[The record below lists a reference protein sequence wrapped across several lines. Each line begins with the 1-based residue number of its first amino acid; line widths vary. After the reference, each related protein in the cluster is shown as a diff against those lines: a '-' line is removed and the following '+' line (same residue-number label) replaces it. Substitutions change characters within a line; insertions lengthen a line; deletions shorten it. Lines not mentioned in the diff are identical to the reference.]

1 MMANKVMISGKYQD
15 DEWQQLLDGQG
26 LFMFAEAAINEAVP
40 GLAEKW
46 GGSLEQTRLYWG
58 ETGKLH
64 STISPYLIP
73 VHRQNWP
80 ELQRLV
86 IHQPGWGLLLQ
97 LDWFMLA
104 YTPLQQL
111 QVLLAHLRQW
121 SWIDTPED
129 ETAIL
134 RLSDWQVVKPL
145 LTASS
150 PAEATALF
158 GPVVKIIDVSPEGGC
173 EYLQLIDRVEH
184 DLAGRAPQRLSPA
197 QWTALNSLSDSVAH
211 DEYIEHI
218 QAHHSVVKE
227 WQSERLVSFI
237 KEGEQ
242 EAFAHGFK
250 NQQDVI
256 RFLSLKLEMPVGFMA
271 HPWAKKVM
279 AEPAELIGQQSRM
292 DRLFEQAL
300 CELDKG

>member
-1 MMANKVMISGKYQD
+1 MKANKVTISGKYRD

-86 IHQPGWGLLLQ
+86 THQPGWGLMFQ

-111 QVLLAHLRQW
+111 QALLAHLRQW
-121 SWIDTPED
+121 SWITTPEN

-184 DLAGRAPQRLSPA
+184 DLAGRAPQRLSTA

-218 QAHHSVVKE
+218 QAHHSVVKG
-227 WQSERLVSFI
+227 WQSEQLFSFI

-256 RFLSLKLEMPVGFMA
+256 RFLSLKLEMPAGFMA
-271 HPWAKKVM
+271 LPWAKKIM

>member
-104 YTPLQQL
+104 YTSLQQL
-111 QVLLAHLRQW
+111 QALLAHLRQW

-184 DLAGRAPQRLSPA
+184 DLVGRAPQRLSPA

-271 HPWAKKVM
+271 HPWAKKIM

>member
-1 MMANKVMISGKYQD
+1 MKANKVMISGKYRD

-197 QWTALNSLSDSVAH
+197 QWTALNSLSESVAH

-256 RFLSLKLEMPVGFMA
+256 RFLSLKLEMPAGFMA
-271 HPWAKKVM
+271 LPWAKKIM

>member
-1 MMANKVMISGKYQD
+1 MNASKVMISGKYQD
-15 DEWQQLLDGQG
+15 YEWLQLLDGQG

-111 QVLLAHLRQW
+111 QALLAHLRQW
-121 SWIDTPED
+121 SWITTPED

-145 LTASS
+145 LMASS

-158 GPVVKIIDVSPEGGC
+158 GPVTKIIDVSSEGGGD
-173 EYLQLIDRVEH
+173 YLQLIERVEH
-184 DLAGRAPQRLSPA
+184 DLAGHAPQQLSPA
-197 QWTALNSLSDSVAH
+197 QWTALNSLSDSVAR
-211 DEYIEHI
+211 DEYVAHI
-218 QAHHSVVKE
+218 QAHHPVVKG
-227 WQSERLVSFI
+227 WQSEQLFSFV
-237 KEGEQ
+237 KEGER
-242 EAFAHGFK
+242 EALSHGFK

-256 RFLSLKLEMPVGFMA
+256 RFLSLKLEMPAGFMA
-271 HPWAKKVM
+271 LPWVKKIM
-279 AEPAELIGQQSRM
+279 AEPAELIGPQSRM

>member
-1 MMANKVMISGKYQD
+1 MNASKVMISGKHQD
-15 DEWQQLLDGQG
+15 DDWQQLLDGQG

-40 GLAEKW
+40 SLAEKW

-86 IHQPGWGLLLQ
+86 THQPGWGLMFQ

-111 QVLLAHLRQW
+111 QALLAHLRQW
-121 SWIDTPED
+121 SWIDTPEH

-145 LTASS
+145 LMASS

-158 GPVVKIIDVSPEGGC
+158 GPIAKFIDVLPEGCC
-173 EYLQLIDRVEH
+173 EYLQLIERVEH
-184 DLAGRAPQRLSPA
+184 DLAGRAPQQLSPT
-197 QWTALNSLSDSVAH
+197 QWTALNSLSDRVAH
-211 DEYIEHI
+211 DEYVAHI
-218 QAHHSVVKE
+218 QAHHQVVKG
-227 WQSERLVSFI
+227 WQPEQLFSFV
-237 KEGEQ
+237 KEGER
-242 EAFAHGFK
+242 EAISNGFK
-250 NQQDVI
+250 NQQDVV
-256 RFLSLKLEMPVGFMA
+256 RFLSLKLEMPAGFMA
-271 HPWAKKVM
+271 LPWAKKIM
-279 AEPAELIGQQSRM
+279 AEPAELIGQQNRM

-300 CELDKG
+300 HELDKG

>member
-1 MMANKVMISGKYQD
+1 MKANKVMISGKYQD
-15 DEWQQLLDGQG
+15 DELQQLLDGQG

-40 GLAEKW
+40 SLAEKW

-80 ELQRLV
+80 ELQRLI

-111 QVLLAHLRQW
+111 QALLAHLRQW
-121 SWIDTPED
+121 SWITTPEH

-145 LTASS
+145 LLKPLRCLVPWPPSLICHRRGVLSISS
-150 PAEATALF
+150 LLT
-158 GPVVKIIDVSPEGGC
+158 GSNMTSPGMH
-173 EYLQLIDRVEH
+173 R
-184 DLAGRAPQRLSPA
+184 
-197 QWTALNSLSDSVAH
+197 NS
-211 DEYIEHI
+211 Y
-218 QAHHSVVKE
+218 
-227 WQSERLVSFI
+227 
-237 KEGEQ
+237 
-242 EAFAHGFK
+242 
-250 NQQDVI
+250 
-256 RFLSLKLEMPVGFMA
+256 
-271 HPWAKKVM
+271 HPYSG
-279 AEPAELIGQQSRM
+279 LH
-292 DRLFEQAL
+292 
-300 CELDKG
+300 

>member
-1 MMANKVMISGKYQD
+1 MANKVMISGKYQD

-111 QVLLAHLRQW
+111 QALLAHLRQW
-121 SWIDTPED
+121 SWITTPEN

-145 LTASS
+145 LTVSS

-158 GPVVKIIDVSPEGGC
+158 GPVATIIDMSLEGGC
-173 EYLQLIDRVEH
+173 EYLQLIERVEH
-184 DLAGRAPQRLSPA
+184 DLAGHAPQQLSPA

-218 QAHHSVVKE
+218 QAHHPVVKG
-227 WQSERLVSFI
+227 WQSEQLFSFI

-256 RFLSLKLEMPVGFMA
+256 RFLSLKLEMPAGFMA
-271 HPWAKKVM
+271 LPWAKKIM

>member
-1 MMANKVMISGKYQD
+1 MMANKVMISGKYRD

-97 LDWFMLA
+97 LGWFMLA

-111 QVLLAHLRQW
+111 QALLAHLRQW
-121 SWIDTPED
+121 SWITTPEN

-145 LTASS
+145 LTVSS

-158 GPVVKIIDVSPEGGC
+158 GPVATIIDMSPDGGC
-173 EYLQLIDRVEH
+173 EYLQLIERVEH
-184 DLAGRAPQRLSPA
+184 DLAGHAPQQLSPA

-218 QAHHSVVKE
+218 QAHHPVVKG
-227 WQSERLVSFI
+227 WQSEQLFSFI

-256 RFLSLKLEMPVGFMA
+256 RFLSLKLEMPAGFMA
-271 HPWAKKVM
+271 LPWAKKIM

>member
-197 QWTALNSLSDSVAH
+197 QWTALNSLSESVAH

-218 QAHHSVVKE
+218 QVHHPVVKG
-227 WQSERLVSFI
+227 WQPEQLFSFI
-237 KEGEQ
+237 KEGER
-242 EAFAHGFK
+242 EALSHGFK

-271 HPWAKKVM
+271 LPWAKKIM

-300 CELDKG
+300 HALDKG

>member
-1 MMANKVMISGKYQD
+1 MANKVMISGKYQD

-111 QVLLAHLRQW
+111 QALLAHLRQW
-121 SWIDTPED
+121 SWITTPED

-145 LTASS
+145 LTVSS

-158 GPVVKIIDVSPEGGC
+158 GPVATIIDMSPDGGC
-173 EYLQLIDRVEH
+173 EYLQLINRVEH
-184 DLAGRAPQRLSPA
+184 DLAGYAPQQLSPA
-197 QWTALNSLSDSVAH
+197 QWTALNSMSESVAH

-218 QAHHSVVKE
+218 QAHHPVVKG
-227 WQSERLVSFI
+227 WQSEQLLSFI
-237 KEGEQ
+237 KDGEQ

-256 RFLSLKLEMPVGFMA
+256 RFLSLKLEMPAGFMA
-271 HPWAKKVM
+271 LPWAKKIM

>member
-1 MMANKVMISGKYQD
+1 MANKVMISGKYQD

-111 QVLLAHLRQW
+111 QALLAHLRQW
-121 SWIDTPED
+121 SWITTPEN

-145 LTASS
+145 FTVSS

-158 GPVVKIIDVSPEGGC
+158 GPVATIIDMSPDGGC
-173 EYLQLIDRVEH
+173 EYLQLIERVEH
-184 DLAGRAPQRLSPA
+184 DLAGHTPQQLSPA

-218 QAHHSVVKE
+218 QAHHPVVKG
-227 WQSERLVSFI
+227 WQSEQLFSFI

-256 RFLSLKLEMPVGFMA
+256 RFLSLKLEMPAGFMA
-271 HPWAKKVM
+271 LPWAKKIM

>member
-1 MMANKVMISGKYQD
+1 KDAVSAGRKMVIGMM
-15 DEWQQLLDGQG
+15 
-26 LFMFAEAAINEAVP
+26 
-40 GLAEKW
+40 
-46 GGSLEQTRLYWG
+46 
-58 ETGKLH
+58 
-64 STISPYLIP
+64 
-73 VHRQNWP
+73 
-80 ELQRLV
+80 
-86 IHQPGWGLLLQ
+86 
-97 LDWFMLA
+97 
-104 YTPLQQL
+104 
-111 QVLLAHLRQW
+111 LLADRHDVI
-121 SWIDTPED
+121 SH
-129 ETAIL
+129 
-134 RLSDWQVVKPL
+134 
-145 LTASS
+145 
-150 PAEATALF
+150 
-158 GPVVKIIDVSPEGGC
+158 VSPEGGC

-218 QAHHSVVKE
+218 QAHHPVVKG
-227 WQSERLVSFI
+227 WQSEQLFSFI

-271 HPWAKKVM
+271 HPWAKKIM

>member
-1 MMANKVMISGKYQD
+1 MKANKVMISGKYRD

-111 QVLLAHLRQW
+111 QALLAHLRQW
-121 SWIDTPED
+121 SWITTPEN

-145 LTASS
+145 LTVSS

-158 GPVVKIIDVSPEGGC
+158 GPVATIIDMSPEGGC
-173 EYLQLIDRVEH
+173 EYLQLIERVEH
-184 DLAGRAPQRLSPA
+184 DLAGHAPQQLSPA
-197 QWTALNSLSDSVAH
+197 QWTALNSQSDSVAH

-218 QAHHSVVKE
+218 QAHHPVVKG
-227 WQSERLVSFI
+227 WQSEQLFSFI

-256 RFLSLKLEMPVGFMA
+256 RFLSLKLEMPAGFMA
-271 HPWAKKVM
+271 LPWAKKIM

>member
-1 MMANKVMISGKYQD
+1 MNASKVMISGKHQD
-15 DEWQQLLDGQG
+15 DDWQQLLDGQG

-40 GLAEKW
+40 SLAEKW

-86 IHQPGWGLLLQ
+86 THQPGWGLMFQ

-111 QVLLAHLRQW
+111 QALLAHLRQW
-121 SWIDTPED
+121 SWIDTPEH

-145 LTASS
+145 LMASS

-158 GPVVKIIDVSPEGGC
+158 GPIAKFIDVLPEGCC
-173 EYLQLIDRVEH
+173 EYLQLIERVEH
-184 DLAGRAPQRLSPA
+184 DLAGRAPQQLSPT
-197 QWTALNSLSDSVAH
+197 QWTALNSLSDRVAH
-211 DEYIEHI
+211 DEYVAHI
-218 QAHHSVVKE
+218 QAHHQVVKG
-227 WQSERLVSFI
+227 WQPEQLFSFV
-237 KEGEQ
+237 KEGER
-242 EAFAHGFK
+242 EAISNGFK

-256 RFLSLKLEMPVGFMA
+256 RFLSLKLEMPAGFMA
-271 HPWAKKVM
+271 LPWAKKIM
-279 AEPAELIGQQSRM
+279 AEPAELIGQQNRM

-300 CELDKG
+300 HELDKG

>member
-1 MMANKVMISGKYQD
+1 MANKVMISGKYQD

-111 QVLLAHLRQW
+111 QALLAHLRQW

-145 LTASS
+145 LTVSS

-158 GPVVKIIDVSPEGGC
+158 GPVATIIDMSPDGGC
-173 EYLQLIDRVEH
+173 EYLQLIERVEH
-184 DLAGRAPQRLSPA
+184 DLAGHAPQQLSPA

-271 HPWAKKVM
+271 HPWAKKIM

>member
-1 MMANKVMISGKYQD
+1 MMTNKVMISGKYRD

-111 QVLLAHLRQW
+111 QALLAHLRQW
-121 SWIDTPED
+121 SWITTPEN

-145 LTASS
+145 LTVSS

-218 QAHHSVVKE
+218 QAHHPVVKG
-227 WQSERLVSFI
+227 WQSEQLFSFI

-271 HPWAKKVM
+271 HPWAKKIM

>member
-1 MMANKVMISGKYQD
+1 MTNKVMISGKYQD
-15 DEWQQLLDGQG
+15 DEWQQQLDGQG

-86 IHQPGWGLLLQ
+86 THQPGWGLMFQ

-111 QVLLAHLRQW
+111 QALLAHLRQW
-121 SWIDTPED
+121 SWIATPED

-134 RLSDWQVVKPL
+134 RLSDWLVIKPL

-150 PAEATALF
+150 PNETTALF
-158 GPVVKIIDVSPEGGC
+158 GPIAKVIAGSPEGGWD
-173 EYLQLIDRVEH
+173 YLQLVERVEH
-184 DLAGRAPQRLSPA
+184 DLAGRSPQQLSPT
-197 QWTALNSLSDSVAH
+197 QWTVLNSLSDRVAH
-211 DEYIEHI
+211 EEYIEHI
-218 QAHHSVVKE
+218 QKHHQNVQGWASEQLLSFVKNGE
-227 WQSERLVSFI
+227 
-237 KEGEQ
+237 KE
-242 EAFAHGFK
+242 AISYGFMS
-250 NQQDVI
+250 QQDII
-256 RFLSLKLEMPVGFMA
+256 RFLSLKLEMPTDFMDL
-271 HPWAKKVM
+271 PWARKIM
-279 AEPAELIGQQSRM
+279 AESAELIGQLNRM

>member
-1 MMANKVMISGKYQD
+1 MMANKVMISGKYRD

-111 QVLLAHLRQW
+111 QALLAHLRQW

-218 QAHHSVVKE
+218 QAHHPVVKG
-227 WQSERLVSFI
+227 WQSEQLFSFI

-271 HPWAKKVM
+271 HHWAKKIM

>member
-111 QVLLAHLRQW
+111 QALLAHLRQW
-121 SWIDTPED
+121 SWITTPED

-145 LTASS
+145 LTVSS

-218 QAHHSVVKE
+218 QAHHPVVKG
-227 WQSERLVSFI
+227 WQSEQLFSFI

-256 RFLSLKLEMPVGFMA
+256 RFLSLKLEMPAGFMA
-271 HPWAKKVM
+271 LPWAKKIM

>member
-1 MMANKVMISGKYQD
+1 MANKVMISGKYRD

-111 QVLLAHLRQW
+111 QALLAHLRQW

-218 QAHHSVVKE
+218 QAHHPVVKG
-227 WQSERLVSFI
+227 WQSEQLFSFI

-271 HPWAKKVM
+271 HHWAKKIM

>member
-46 GGSLEQTRLYWG
+46 GGSLEQARLYWG

-86 IHQPGWGLLLQ
+86 THQPGWGLLLQ

-111 QVLLAHLRQW
+111 QALLAHLRQW
-121 SWIDTPED
+121 SWITTPED

-158 GPVVKIIDVSPEGGC
+158 GPVVKIIDVSPEGSC
-173 EYLQLIDRVEH
+173 EYLQLIERVEH
-184 DLAGRAPQRLSPA
+184 DLAGHAPQQLSPA

-218 QAHHSVVKE
+218 QAHHPVVKG
-227 WQSERLVSFI
+227 WQSEQLFSFI

-271 HPWAKKVM
+271 HPWAKKIM

>member
-1 MMANKVMISGKYQD
+1 MNASKVMISGKHQD
-15 DEWQQLLDGQG
+15 DDWQQLLDGQG

-40 GLAEKW
+40 SLAEKW

-86 IHQPGWGLLLQ
+86 THQPGWGLMFQ

-111 QVLLAHLRQW
+111 QALLAHLRQW
-121 SWIDTPED
+121 SWIDTPEH

-145 LTASS
+145 LMASS

-158 GPVVKIIDVSPEGGC
+158 GPIAKFIDVLPEGCC
-173 EYLQLIDRVEH
+173 EYLQLIERVEH
-184 DLAGRAPQRLSPA
+184 DLAGRAPQQLSPT
-197 QWTALNSLSDSVAH
+197 QWTALNSLSDRVAH
-211 DEYIEHI
+211 DEYVAHI
-218 QAHHSVVKE
+218 QAHHQVVKG
-227 WQSERLVSFI
+227 WQPEQLFSFVKESER
-237 KEGEQ
+237 
-242 EAFAHGFK
+242 EAISNGFK

-256 RFLSLKLEMPVGFMA
+256 RFLSLKLEMPAGFMTL
-271 HPWAKKVM
+271 PWAKKIM
-279 AEPAELIGQQSRM
+279 AEPAELIGQQNRM

-300 CELDKG
+300 HELDKG

>member
-1 MMANKVMISGKYQD
+1 MANKVMISGKYRD

-73 VHRQNWP
+73 AHRQNWP

-111 QVLLAHLRQW
+111 QALLAHLRQW

-218 QAHHSVVKE
+218 QAHHPVVKG
-227 WQSERLVSFI
+227 WQSEQLFSFI

-271 HPWAKKVM
+271 HPWAKKIM

>member
-111 QVLLAHLRQW
+111 QALLAHLRQW

-145 LTASS
+145 LTVSS

-158 GPVVKIIDVSPEGGC
+158 GPVATIIDMSPDGGC
-173 EYLQLIDRVEH
+173 EYLQLIERVEH
-184 DLAGRAPQRLSPA
+184 DLAGHAPQQLSPA

-271 HPWAKKVM
+271 HPWAKKIM

>member
-1 MMANKVMISGKYQD
+1 MNASKVMISGKHQD
-15 DEWQQLLDGQG
+15 DDWQQLLDGQG

-40 GLAEKW
+40 SLAEKW

-73 VHRQNWP
+73 VHRQNWT

-86 IHQPGWGLLLQ
+86 THQPGWGLMFQ

-104 YTPLQQL
+104 YTSLQQL
-111 QVLLAHLRQW
+111 QALLAHLRQW
-121 SWIDTPED
+121 SWIETPEN

-145 LTASS
+145 LMASS

-158 GPVVKIIDVSPEGGC
+158 GPIAKIIDMSPEGGC
-173 EYLQLIDRVEH
+173 DYLQLIERVEH
-184 DLAGRAPQRLSPA
+184 DLAGRAPQQLSPA

-211 DEYIEHI
+211 DEYVAHI
-218 QAHHSVVKE
+218 QAHHQVVKG
-227 WQSERLVSFI
+227 WQPEQLFSFI

-242 EAFAHGFK
+242 EAFSHGFK

-256 RFLSLKLEMPVGFMA
+256 RFLSLKLEMPAGFMA
-271 HPWAKKVM
+271 LPWAKKIM
-279 AEPAELIGQQSRM
+279 DDPTELVGQQNRM

-300 CELDKG
+300 HELDKG

>member
-1 MMANKVMISGKYQD
+1 MANKVMISGKYQD

-104 YTPLQQL
+104 YTSLQQL
-111 QVLLAHLRQW
+111 QALLAHLRQW

-184 DLAGRAPQRLSPA
+184 DLVGRAPQRLSPA

-271 HPWAKKVM
+271 HPWAKKIM

>member
-80 ELQRLV
+80 DLQRLV

-104 YTPLQQL
+104 YTQLQQL
-111 QVLLAHLRQW
+111 QALLAHLRQW

-271 HPWAKKVM
+271 HPWAKKIM

>member
-1 MMANKVMISGKYQD
+1 MNASKVMISGKHQD
-15 DEWQQLLDGQG
+15 DDWQRLLDGQG

-40 GLAEKW
+40 SLAEKW

-86 IHQPGWGLLLQ
+86 THQPGWGLMFQ

-111 QVLLAHLRQW
+111 QALLAHLRQW
-121 SWIDTPED
+121 SWIDTPEH

-145 LTASS
+145 LMASS

-158 GPVVKIIDVSPEGGC
+158 GPIAKFIDVLPEGCC
-173 EYLQLIDRVEH
+173 EYLQLIERVEH
-184 DLAGRAPQRLSPA
+184 DLAGRAPQQLSPT
-197 QWTALNSLSDSVAH
+197 QWTALNSLSDRVAH
-211 DEYIEHI
+211 DEYVAHI
-218 QAHHSVVKE
+218 QAHHQVVKG
-227 WQSERLVSFI
+227 WQPEQLFSFV
-237 KEGEQ
+237 KEGER
-242 EAFAHGFK
+242 EAISNGFK

-256 RFLSLKLEMPVGFMA
+256 RFLSLKLEMPAGFMA
-271 HPWAKKVM
+271 LPWAKKIM
-279 AEPAELIGQQSRM
+279 AEPAELIGQQNRM

-300 CELDKG
+300 HELDKG

>member
-1 MMANKVMISGKYQD
+1 MTNKVMISGKYRD

-111 QVLLAHLRQW
+111 QALLAHLRQW
-121 SWIDTPED
+121 SWITTPEN

-145 LTASS
+145 LTVSS

-218 QAHHSVVKE
+218 QAHHPVVKG
-227 WQSERLVSFI
+227 WQSEQLFSFI

-271 HPWAKKVM
+271 HPWAKKIM

>member
-1 MMANKVMISGKYQD
+1 MANKVMISGKYQD

>member
-1 MMANKVMISGKYQD
+1 MMANKVMISGKYRD

-73 VHRQNWP
+73 AHRQNWP

-111 QVLLAHLRQW
+111 QALLAHLRQW

-218 QAHHSVVKE
+218 QAHHPVVKG
-227 WQSERLVSFI
+227 WQSEQLFSFI

-271 HPWAKKVM
+271 HPWAKKIM

>member
-1 MMANKVMISGKYQD
+1 MANKVMISGKYQD

-111 QVLLAHLRQW
+111 QALLAHLRQW
-121 SWIDTPED
+121 SWITTPEN

-145 LTASS
+145 LTVSS

-158 GPVVKIIDVSPEGGC
+158 GPVVKIIDVSPEGSC
-173 EYLQLIDRVEH
+173 EYLQLIERVEH
-184 DLAGRAPQRLSPA
+184 DLAGHAPQQLSPA

-218 QAHHSVVKE
+218 QAHHPVVKG
-227 WQSERLVSFI
+227 WQSEQLFSFI

-271 HPWAKKVM
+271 HPWAKKIM

>member
-1 MMANKVMISGKYQD
+1 MNASKVMISGKYQD
-15 DEWQQLLDGQG
+15 DEWLQLLDGQG

-86 IHQPGWGLLLQ
+86 IHQPGWGLMFQ

-111 QVLLAHLRQW
+111 QALLAHLRQW
-121 SWIDTPED
+121 SWIDTPEH

-134 RLSDWQVVKPL
+134 RLSDWLVVKPL
-145 LTASS
+145 LMASS

-158 GPVVKIIDVSPEGGC
+158 GPVAKIIDVSSEGGC
-173 EYLQLIDRVEH
+173 DYLQLIERVEH
-184 DLAGRAPQRLSPA
+184 DLAGRVPQQLSPA

-211 DEYIEHI
+211 DEYVAHI
-218 QAHHSVVKE
+218 QAHHPVVKG
-227 WQSERLVSFI
+227 WQSEQLFSFV
-237 KEGEQ
+237 KEGER
-242 EAFAHGFK
+242 EALSHGFK

-256 RFLSLKLEMPVGFMA
+256 RFLSLKLEMPAGFMA
-271 HPWAKKVM
+271 LPWAKKIM
-279 AEPAELIGQQSRM
+279 AEPAELTGQQSRM

>member
-1 MMANKVMISGKYQD
+1 MANKVMISGKYQD

-197 QWTALNSLSDSVAH
+197 QWTALNSLSESVAH

-218 QAHHSVVKE
+218 QVHHPVVKG
-227 WQSERLVSFI
+227 WQPEQLFSFI
-237 KEGEQ
+237 KEGER
-242 EAFAHGFK
+242 EALSHGFK

-271 HPWAKKVM
+271 LPWAKKIM

-300 CELDKG
+300 HALDKG

>member
-1 MMANKVMISGKYQD
+1 MTANKVMVSGRYSD
-15 DEWQQLLDGQG
+15 DEWLHMLEKQG

-80 ELQRLV
+80 ELRRLV
-86 IHQPGWGLLLQ
+86 IHQPGWGLMLQ

-121 SWIDTPED
+121 SWITTPED

-158 GPVVKIIDVSPEGGC
+158 GPVAKIIDVSPEGGC

-184 DLAGRAPQRLSPA
+184 DLSGHAPQRLSPA
-197 QWTALNSLSDSVAH
+197 QWTALNSLSESVAH
-211 DEYIEHI
+211 DEYVAHI
-218 QAHHSVVKE
+218 QAHHPVVKE
-227 WQSERLVSFI
+227 WRSEDLFSFVA
-237 KEGEQ
+237 EGEQ
-242 EAFAHGFK
+242 EAISHGFK

-256 RFLSLKLEMPVGFMA
+256 RFLSLKLEMPARFMA
-271 HPWAKKVM
+271 LPWAKKIM

-292 DRLFEQAL
+292 DRLFENAL
-300 CELDKG
+300 HELDKG

>member
-1 MMANKVMISGKYQD
+1 MKANKVMISGKYRD

-97 LDWFMLA
+97 LGWFMLA

-111 QVLLAHLRQW
+111 QALLAHLRQW
-121 SWIDTPED
+121 SWITTPEN

-145 LTASS
+145 LTVSS

-158 GPVVKIIDVSPEGGC
+158 GPVATIIDMSPDGGC
-173 EYLQLIDRVEH
+173 EYLQLIERVEH
-184 DLAGRAPQRLSPA
+184 DLAGHAPQQLSPA

-218 QAHHSVVKE
+218 QAHHPVVKG
-227 WQSERLVSFI
+227 WQSEQLFSFI

-256 RFLSLKLEMPVGFMA
+256 RFLSLKLEMPAGFMA
-271 HPWAKKVM
+271 LPWAKKIM

>member
-1 MMANKVMISGKYQD
+1 MKANKVMISGKYRD

-197 QWTALNSLSDSVAH
+197 QWTALNSLSESVAH

-237 KEGEQ
+237 KEGE
-242 EAFAHGFK
+242 
-250 NQQDVI
+250 
-256 RFLSLKLEMPVGFMA
+256 
-271 HPWAKKVM
+271 
-279 AEPAELIGQQSRM
+279 
-292 DRLFEQAL
+292 
-300 CELDKG
+300 